1 MDKWSKKYNK
11 WFRCDEP
18 INEYDKLFK
27 FGEYY
32 YRPDKD
38 ILIHKSFLGEYI
50 EKCKKG
56 HKNFKKMAFML
67 KNNIEVKQKVKSI
80 IGPNEDFLNNHS

>member
-18 INEYDKLFK
+18 IKEHKNLFK
-27 FGEYY
+27 FGDYF

-38 ILIHKSFLGEYI
+38 ILIHKSFLDDYI
-50 EKCKKG
+50 EQCNKG
-56 HKNFKKMAFML
+56 YKNFKKMSFML
-67 KNNIEVKQKVKSI
+67 KNNIDTKPKDKSI
-80 IGPNEDFLNNHS
+80 KPNENFLNE